1 MLERSGESEMSL
13 ATNEALVKEPL
24 NQSEKR
30 KVIFLL
36 CSVLM
41 FSVMNGTMFMI
52 AIPEIAQ
59 YFSLLP
65 SQVSWVVTGY
75 IIFYAIGALM
85 YGKLAD
91 IYPLKRLLTIGLI
104 LFATGSLFGFF
115 ASNYFMVVLARMI
128 QAAGAATVPALVFI
142 APSRYFPT
150 EKGKVLGIISS
161 TMAIASGIGPV
172 IGGFIAGAFGWQYLF
187 IISFFVI
194 LTVPFFWY
202 WLPEEEKQEGKV
214 DIPGALLMGVGMASF
229 ILFIT
234 TFNVSFLITSLI
246 LLSLFTWRI
255 MKTKYPFIRPDLF
268 RNVPFRTTIF
278 TSFLGIFTMF
288 SMMFLL
294 PLLLSEVNGLTTQ
307 SIGFV
312 LFPGAVCA
320 ALIGGFVGRLTDRI
334 GSRPVVYLALALMV
348 SGFFLLSTFIGNAAW
363 MISIVLIITYIAF
376 PFLQT
381 STATLISATLP
392 GSQIGIGMGIY
403 NLCNFMSGAFGGA
416 IIGKILDHNFAGWA
430 FNPLTQAKGSAII
443 YSNLFV
449 GLIILTLL
457 NGTIF
462 YFVFRGLK
470 KD

>member
-1 MLERSGESEMSL
+1 MSSLTEKALDQESL
-13 ATNEALVKEPL
+13 D
-24 NQSEKR
+24 QSAKR
-30 KVIFLL
+30 KIIFLL
-36 CSVLM
+36 CTVLM

-52 AIPEIAQ
+52 AVPDIAN

-91 IYPLKRLLTIGLI
+91 SYPLKKLLTIGLL
-104 LFATGSLFGFF
+104 LFSFGSLFGFF
-115 ASNYFMVVLARMI
+115 APNYIMVVLARMI

-142 APSRYFPT
+142 APSRYFPN
-150 EKGKVLGIISS
+150 EKGKVLGIVSS
-161 TMAIASGIGPV
+161 TMAFASGIGPV

-187 IISFFVI
+187 IISFFVVV
-194 LTVPFFWY
+194 TVPFFWV

-214 DIPGALLMGVGMASF
+214 DIPGALMMAVGVATL

-234 TFNVSFLITSLI
+234 TLNWWILIVSLI
-246 LLSLFTWRI
+246 LFSLFTWRI
-255 MKTKYPFIRPDLF
+255 FKAKYPFIRPDLF
-268 RNVPFRTTIF
+268 ANIPFRTTIL

-288 SMMFLL
+288 SMMFMI
-294 PLLLSEVNGLTTQ
+294 PLLLSEVNGLTTNL
-307 SIGFV
+307 IGFV

-320 ALIGGFVGRLTDRI
+320 ALIGGVAGRLTDRM
-334 GSRPVVYLALALMV
+334 GSRPVVYVALALMV

-363 MISIVLIITYIAF
+363 FISIVLIITYIAF

-381 STATLISATLP
+381 STANLISTTLP
-392 GSQIGIGMGIY
+392 RRQTGIGMGIY

-416 IIGKILDHNFAGWA
+416 IIGKILDHNATGWA
-430 FNPLTQAKGSAII
+430 INPLAQAEGAAII
-443 YSNLFV
+443 YSNLFFC
-449 GLIILTLL
+449 LIILTLL

-462 YFVFRGLK
+462 HFVFRRLHIDGK
-470 KD
+470 I

>member
-1 MLERSGESEMSL
+1 MALTTE
-13 ATNEALVKEPL
+13 EALVQEPL
-24 NQSEKR
+24 DQSEKR
-30 KVIFLL
+30 KIIFLL

-52 AIPEIAQ
+52 AIPEIAE

-65 SQVSWVVTGY
+65 SEVSWVVTGY

-91 IYPLKRLLTIGLI
+91 IYPLKRLLTIGLL
-104 LFATGSLFGFF
+104 LFAAGSLFGFF
-115 ASNYFMVVLARMI
+115 ASNFLMVVVARVI

-142 APSRYFPT
+142 APSRYFPN

-161 TMAIASGIGPV
+161 TMAISSGIGPV

-187 IISFFVI
+187 IISFFVV
-194 LTVPFFWY
+194 LTVPFFWF
-202 WLPEEEKQEGKV
+202 WLPQEEKQEGKV
-214 DIPGALLMGVGMASF
+214 DIPGALLMGVGVASF

-234 TFNVSFLITSLI
+234 TFNWWFLLSSLI
-246 LLSLFTWRI
+246 LFGLFTWRI
-255 MKTKYPFIRPDLF
+255 LNTEYPFIRPDLF
-268 RNVPFRTTIF
+268 ANVSFRTTIL

-307 SIGFV
+307 LIGFV

-334 GSRPVVYLALALMV
+334 GSQPVVYLALALMV

-363 MISIVLIITYIAF
+363 IISIVLIITYIAF

-381 STATLISATLP
+381 STATLISTILP
-392 GSQIGIGMGIY
+392 GRQIGIGMGIY

-416 IIGKILDHNFAGWA
+416 IIGKILDHNSTGWA
-430 FNPLTQAKGSAII
+430 INPLAHAKGSAII
-443 YSNLFV
+443 YSNLFM

-462 YFVFRGLK
+462 HFVFRRLNNN
-470 KD
+470 